1 MFKMKYFFRLRYISL
16 IAVVSSFLGS
26 LLMAFMG
33 MDHTVRAAIYYF
45 SPLLT
50 EISHKHREGLSHNE
64 LTTLMI
70 IEGID
75 AFLFSLV
82 LIVFAYG
89 VYYLFIGG
97 DKINRG
103 FNVPSWMKVTKI
115 SELKTTLS
123 QVIIVIIFVKFL
135 ADIIESRATDMS
147 WDVLVLP
154 LSVLCLAGA
163 LRLMHHNQHDADV
176 HGTKNSSYAE
186 EQNSY
191 PGENNFS

>member
-1 MFKMKYFFRLRYISL
+1 MKYFFRLRYISL
-16 IAVVSSFLGS
+16 IAVVSSFLGA

-33 MDHTVRAAIYYF
+33 MDHTLRAAIYYF
-45 SPLLT
+45 SPAMAVV
-50 EISHKHREGLSHNE
+50 SHRHQDGLNHHE

-89 VYYLFIGG
+89 VYYLFIGSG
-97 DKINRG
+97 KVHRG
-103 FNVPSWMKVTKI
+103 FNVPSWMKVTQI

-135 ADIIESRATDMS
+135 ADIIESKSTDMS
-147 WDVLVLP
+147 WNVLILP
-154 LSVLCLAGA
+154 ASVLCLAGS
-163 LRLMHHNQHDADV
+163 LRLMHYKKHDAEASSV
-176 HGTKNSSYAE
+176 HATETAVSERQRLPSD
-186 EQNSY
+186 
-191 PGENNFS
+191 

>member
-33 MDHTVRAAIYYF
+33 MEHTVRAAIYYF
-45 SPLLT
+45 SPFLI

-82 LIVFAYG
+82 LIVLPMECIT
-89 VYYLFIGG
+89 YL
-97 DKINRG
+97 
-103 FNVPSWMKVTKI
+103 
-115 SELKTTLS
+115 SE
-123 QVIIVIIFVKFL
+123 VKKL
-135 ADIIESRATDMS
+135 IADLTS
-147 WDVLVLP
+147 LP
-154 LSVLCLAGA
+154 G
-163 LRLMHHNQHDADV
+163 
-176 HGTKNSSYAE
+176 
-186 EQNSY
+186 
-191 PGENNFS
+191 